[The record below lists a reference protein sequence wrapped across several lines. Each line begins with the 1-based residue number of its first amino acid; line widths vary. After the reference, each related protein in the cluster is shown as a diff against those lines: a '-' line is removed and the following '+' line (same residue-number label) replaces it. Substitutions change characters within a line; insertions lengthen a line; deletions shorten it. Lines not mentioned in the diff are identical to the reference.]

1 MTEPIEPPES
11 QSMPAVTPEARGDAT
26 HCPNWIVN
34 TSVLLRH
41 RRFLARAVGIAL
53 LANIAIA
60 LLIPRQFQST
70 ARIMPPESSGSGT
83 ALLAALA
90 GR

>member
-1 MTEPIEPPES
+1 
-11 QSMPAVTPEARGDAT
+11 
-26 HCPNWIVN
+26 
-34 TSVLLRH
+34 
-41 RRFLARAVGIAL
+41 VGIAL